1 MQLAAADAGLPAAH
15 VLRLTGHSFRVGM
28 VHAMLGAGFKYDHVQ
43 HYGRWASMKAFNT
56 DLRREFH
63 ELTQRA
69 PGQAP
74 GHRFPL
80 AEVGL

>member
-1 MQLAAADAGLPAAH
+1 
-15 VLRLTGHSFRVGM
+15 M
-28 VHAMLGAGFKYDHVQ
+28 VHATLGAGFKYDHVQ